1 MKKIIFIASV
11 LILFSWSCKKPQTK
25 TISEIQPAQNK
36 TTIEEISVSTFGGRS
51 TIKSA
56 TYVFTKDSIRYRLV
70 AHDTTKNVITYFIN
84 TETDWTALCAKIDLK
99 RFKGI
104 KNGKSIQPTDG
115 NDTKISVTTESG
127 KEYYKINGSK
137 NEVWN
142 NIRKEL
148 RVQINSLK
156 ETKKTV
162 VKDTITAEQ
171 IKNITQIPY
180 IENCNDLIFW
190 SLVKQKEN
198 IPELLKKLTDTTVL
212 KGVYVPNFGGEY
224 TVADVALVILREKI
238 KGIPVLKLIGQER
251 SSACGYCSY
260 WLFVRKSDE
269 NRLQFQ
275 QNLKNWYRDTKTKL
289 VWTTSNSSLTADCIY
304 PLKGHYII
312 KE

>member
-1 MKKIIFIASV
+1 MKKIAFIITV
-11 LILFSWSCKKPQTK
+11 LIVLSLSCKQP
-25 TISEIQPAQNK
+25 EIK
-36 TTIEEISVSTFGGRS
+36 TTPKIETRQNNASIKEISVSTFGGRS

-56 TYVFTKDSIRYRLV
+56 TYVFTKGSIRYRLV

-84 TETDWTALCAKIDLK
+84 TETDWAALCAKIDLK

-104 KNGKSIQPTDG
+104 KSGKSIQPTDG
-115 NDTKISVTTESG
+115 SDTKISITTESG

-137 NEVWN
+137 NEVWT

-148 RVQINSLK
+148 RVQINGLK

-171 IKNITQIPY
+171 IKNITQLPY
-180 IENCNDLIFW
+180 IENCNDVIFW

-224 TVADVALVILREKI
+224 TVADAALVILREKI
-238 KGIPVLKLIGQER
+238 KGIPVLELIGQER

-260 WLFVRKSDE
+260 WLFVRKSDK
-269 NRLQFQ
+269 NRLLFQ
-275 QNLKNWYRDTKTKL
+275 QNLKNWYSDTKTKL
-289 VWTTSNSSLTADCIY
+289 VWATSNSSLTGDCIS
-304 PLKGHYII
+304 PVKGHYIV